1 MAVLR
6 ENLVAD
12 VVRAALGPRRIVSVA
27 PLYGGHSGSVWRVV
41 VAGPSE
47 VYVLRIHRR
56 SASACAVE
64 AALAH
69 RLRGVVPVPEVV
81 YADPDGETVGAPV
94 TLSRWMPGHRLEE
107 ALEHA
112 NFSDALEMGHSVG
125 LTLARIGS
133 VRFDR
138 GGFFTDAG
146 LKVRPACG
154 TPAQQ
159 LIAYAW
165 KRLGRTVRGVP
176 DKLRRDYVELIV
188 DEARHLNRTDGASQ
202 LVHAAFGPRN
212 LLVTQRYGRWKV
224 AAVLDWE
231 SAFSGSPLGDVASVL
246 RFGEERPEGY
256 VDGFLAGFR
265 EGGGELS
272 EGWEK
277 LSRILD
283 VYAMCDILAADPPGP
298 ATERARIIV
307 ARSVA
312 RGEI

>member
-27 PLYGGHSGSVWRVV
+27 PLYGGHSGNVWRVV

-56 SASACAVE
+56 GATACAVE

-69 RLRGVVPVPEVV
+69 RLRGIVPVPEVL

-94 TLSRWMPGHRLEE
+94 TLSRWMPGQRLEE
-107 ALEHA
+107 ALAHA
-112 NFSDALEMGHSVG
+112 NFADALEMGHSVG
-125 LTLARIGS
+125 LTLARIGT

-138 GGFFTDAG
+138 GGYFTDAR
-146 LKVRPACG
+146 LEVRSSCG

-159 LIAYAW
+159 AIAYAW

-176 DKLRRDYVELIV
+176 DDLRRGYVELVV
-188 DEARHLNRTDGASQ
+188 DEAPYLNRTDGASQ
-202 LVHAAFGPRN
+202 LVHSAFSPRN

-231 SAFSGSPLGDVASVL
+231 SAFSGSPLVDVASVL
-246 RFGEERPEGY
+246 RFSEELPEGY
-256 VDGFLAGFR
+256 VDGFIAGFR
-265 EGGGELS
+265 EGGGELA

-277 LSRILD
+277 LSRVLD

-298 ATERARIIV
+298 VTGRARSIA
-307 ARSVA
+307 ARCVA

>member
-27 PLYGGHSGSVWRVV
+27 PLYSGHSGNVWRLV

-56 SASACAVE
+56 GATACAVE
-64 AALAH
+64 AALGQ
-69 RLRGVVPVPEVV
+69 RLRGIVPVPEVV
-81 YADPDGETVGAPV
+81 YADPEGETVGAPV
-94 TLSRWMPGHRLEE
+94 TLSRWMQGQRLEE
-107 ALEHA
+107 ALTHA
-112 NFSDALEMGHSVG
+112 NFADALEMGHSVG
-125 LTLARIGS
+125 LTLARIGT

-138 GGFFTDAG
+138 GGFFSDAS
-146 LKVRPACG
+146 LQVRSACG

-165 KRLGRTVRGVP
+165 KRLGRTVRGMP
-176 DKLRRDYVELIV
+176 DELRRQYVELVV
-188 DEARHLNRTDGASQ
+188 DEAPGLNRTDGASQ
-202 LVHAAFGPRN
+202 LVHSDFGPRN

-231 SAFSGSPLGDVASVL
+231 FAFSGSPLVDVASVL
-246 RFGEERPEGY
+246 RFGEDLPEGY
-256 VDGFLAGFR
+256 VDGFLTGYR

-277 LSRILD
+277 LSRLLD
-283 VYAMCDILAADPPGP
+283 VYAMCDLLAADPPGP
-298 ATERARIIV
+298 VTGRARTI
-307 ARSVA
+307 ATRSVA